1 MSLYVLKRKLDNKTR
16 HNVVNSAGGGF
27 NLAVT
32 NTGVNK
38 SKCSSNY
45 AKTPI
50 VQQSYRNLYK
60 TRIKH
65 FVDPK
70 TTYKRMPEF
79 SSNQHLQNK
88 TSAAIND
95 NKQGQTPTDN
105 KMLTAGDQ
113 IARVKARR
121 VCDCNSYDVEVS
133 GNTACSTSCN

>member
-1 MSLYVLKRKLDNKTR
+1 
-16 HNVVNSAGGGF
+16 
-27 NLAVT
+27 
-32 NTGVNK
+32 
-38 SKCSSNY
+38 
-45 AKTPI
+45 
-50 VQQSYRNLYK
+50 
-60 TRIKH
+60 
-65 FVDPK
+65 
-70 TTYKRMPEF
+70 
-79 SSNQHLQNK
+79 LQNK